1 MQKGFGESLTHHL
14 VGAAALD
21 DVARYLQLHDR
32 GEIPIKI
39 VQESSVLELMEGAL
53 KE

>member
-1 MQKGFGESLTHHL
+1 MQEGFEESLTHHL

-21 DVARYLQLHDR
+21 EAARYLQLRDR

-39 VQESSVLELMEGAL
+39 AQESSVLELMEGAL